1 MALAVTSQE
10 HMGQQVILHGVS
22 WEAYERLLA
31 DFVDSHAAH
40 FAYDRGTLEIAVPSL
55 KHETLNRTLATL
67 VEVLADELGLD
78 ALNTGSTTLKR
89 ADIARGFEPDTSF
102 YMPHAMQVRGKD
114 EIDLGLD
121 PPPDL
126 VIEIDITHPSLDKL
140 PLYAALGIP
149 EVWRY
154 DGQAVCLLILSEGAY
169 VAGEAST
176 VLPGVTGPI
185 LHYFVAESHRL
196 SRPEWLRS
204 VRAWVAQR
212 GNRAM

>member
-1 MALAVTSQE
+1 
-10 HMGQQVILHGVS
+10 MGQRMILHGVS
-22 WEAYERLLA
+22 WEAYECLLK

-40 FAYDRGTLEIAVPSL
+40 FAYDRGILEIAVPSF

-89 ADIARGFEPDTSF
+89 ADLARGLEPDTSF
-102 YMPHAMQVRGKD
+102 YVQHAMQVRGKD
-114 EIDLGLD
+114 TIDVGSD

-126 VIEIDITHPSLDKL
+126 VIEVDLTHHSLDKL

-154 DGQAVCLLILSEGAY
+154 DGQEVRLLFLSQGAY
-169 VAGEAST
+169 RTGETST
-176 VLPGVTGPI
+176 VLPGVTSPI
-185 LHYFVAESHRL
+185 LSDFLATSQRL
-196 SRPEWLRS
+196 SRPEWIRS

-212 GNRAM
+212 GTRPV